1 MVTVSNDGFIKRMPL
16 KNYNRSNSNPD
27 DIEYR
32 EGDFLKYLIS
42 SNTKDSIL
50 IFTNTGYMYQTKG
63 INIPELKWKE
73 KGERLDHIIKSL
85 NLEEEKIIGIIS
97 IDNFAPNKGF
107 RFITSGGGIKFSSL
121 DKFQTSYTKLQAL
134 KLREVDELIN
144 VSLVDMDEENK
155 FLKVTTKNDLEFTLE
170 SPQIEDATRNILP
183 TQLFNLPD
191 DDFVIKVEDSEEIEY
206 FELNLGINEKGK
218 LKSYSK
224 IKEDYLK
231 VKTKS
236 TDKLLIF
243 TNTGFVYKVPVFMMK
258 NILTKDMSI
267 EQLIGSL
274 GRKEKIIRIASV
286 SSYDEDTCIYTFT
299 RTGMVKKTLLK
310 EYEGDFF
317 KQACHKFKYELD
329 ELVSVDIDKISLGY
343 LIMVTKKGM
352 AIRFPV
358 ENVNSMGKVA
368 SGVTGISIK
377 EDDEDIYGKYY
388 SSYISDG
395 DNSISLKN
403 DDTELILTSKSK
415 NKTEVRIR
423 DIKLQN
429 RAGRGTSVMMLVLGD
444 EIKDV
449 VLY

>member
-1 MVTVSNDGFIKRMPL
+1 
-16 KNYNRSNSNPD
+16 
-27 DIEYR
+27 
-32 EGDFLKYLIS
+32 
-42 SNTKDSIL
+42 
-50 IFTNTGYMYQTKG
+50 
-63 INIPELKWKE
+63 
-73 KGERLDHIIKSL
+73 
-85 NLEEEKIIGIIS
+85 
-97 IDNFAPNKGF
+97 
-107 RFITSGGGIKFSSL
+107 
-121 DKFQTSYTKLQAL
+121 
-134 KLREVDELIN
+134 
-144 VSLVDMDEENK
+144 
-155 FLKVTTKNDLEFTLE
+155 
-170 SPQIEDATRNILP
+170 
-183 TQLFNLPD
+183 
-191 DDFVIKVEDSEEIEY
+191 
-206 FELNLGINEKGK
+206 
-218 LKSYSK
+218 
-224 IKEDYLK
+224 
-231 VKTKS
+231 
-236 TDKLLIF
+236 
-243 TNTGFVYKVPVFMMK
+243 MK

-368 SGVTGISIK
+368 CGVTGISLK
-377 EDDEDIYGKYY
+377 DDDEVIYGKYY